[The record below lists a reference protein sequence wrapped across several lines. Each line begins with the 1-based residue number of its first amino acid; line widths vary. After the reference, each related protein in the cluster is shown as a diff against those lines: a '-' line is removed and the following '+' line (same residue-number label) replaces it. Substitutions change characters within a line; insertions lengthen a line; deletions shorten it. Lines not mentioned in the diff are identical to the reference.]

1 MATRYSPRIVT
12 DGLALC
18 LDAANSRSYPGTG
31 TNWADLVRS
40 RHGVM
45 TNAAF
50 VSSTNDDATHRITN
64 GTATYF
70 DSVSAGGRSSSTTA
84 IEFTTTS
91 WGKGCLSYSATL
103 EKGKIYRITFTGAS
117 TTGSG
122 CIVRM
127 GTGLGSSSDA
137 EAIAPY
143 GSWFDT
149 PAGFTAIPY
158 AFTASA
164 NYGGHWVGLGTEV
177 CITFKNY
184 DTAATTTV
192 TNLSIVEVGVANSGI
207 MYFDGSGDYITFDNH
222 SDFDINGSAGYT
234 IEAWVYPTSNSESYG
249 GIIGCTQHTSGGAA
263 SSTINW
269 QLYRS
274 GGVFRIYSSTLDI
287 STSLGANNAWWHL
300 AIVFNQDFSLC
311 TFYVN
316 GVADGTDSSF
326 VVDAIGSI
334 NPRIGRADFNYYAHA
349 GEAEFTGYMGP
360 IRLYKNKALTAAEVQ
375 QNYIATKGR
384 FGL

>member
-12 DGLALC
+12 DGLVFC
-18 LDAANSRSYPGTG
+18 LDAANARSYPGTG
-31 TNWADLVRS
+31 TSWIDLV
-40 RHGVM
+40 GIKYGTM

-50 VSSTNDDATHRITN
+50 VST
-64 GTATYF
+64 
-70 DSVSAGGRSSSTTA
+70 GGPKA
-84 IEFTTTS
+84 
-91 WGKGCLSYSATL
+91 
-103 EKGKIYRITFTGAS
+103 
-117 TTGSG
+117 
-122 CIVRM
+122 
-127 GTGLGSSSDA
+127 D
-137 EAIAPY
+137 
-143 GSWFDT
+143 
-149 PAGFTAIPY
+149 
-158 AFTASA
+158 
-164 NYGGHWVGLGTEV
+164 
-177 CITFKNY
+177 
-184 DTAATTTV
+184 
-192 TNLSIVEVGVANSGI
+192 SGI
-207 MYFDGSGDYITFDNH
+207 MSFDGSGDYITFDNH